1 MEYWKM
7 LIGKDKQNQFRV
19 DDTREQ
25 VQRVQRVQRDVA
37 TWNED
42 LAYEMQFVCMRV
54 GTKEREYVPK

>member
-1 MEYWKM
+1 M

-25 VQRVQRVQRDVA
+25 VQRVQRDVA